1 MLSYLLLS
9 IPENN
14 TDYEMYFSLY
24 IPNFP
29 GYLPTGYISLFLPK
43 FPVLFPDDNYNRQ
56 IKKFPTEKQNVS
68 LKHILT

>member
-14 TDYEMYFSLY
+14 TDYKMYFSLY
-24 IPNFP
+24 IPNFL

-43 FPVLFPDDNYNRQ
+43 FPVLFPDDN
-56 IKKFPTEKQNVS
+56 K
-68 LKHILT
+68 